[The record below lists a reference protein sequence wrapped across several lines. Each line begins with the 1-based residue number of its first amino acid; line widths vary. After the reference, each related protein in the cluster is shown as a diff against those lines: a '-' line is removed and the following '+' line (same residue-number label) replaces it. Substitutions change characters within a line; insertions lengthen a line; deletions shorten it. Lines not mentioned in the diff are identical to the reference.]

1 MMNRMHASPLLRS
14 LYRVA
19 AAGVA
24 VFAAMSAIPNTLTAQ
39 ALVRG
44 VRVESNTGGTIVAVT
59 LTDSVARS
67 AFTLAGPNRIVLDLP
82 GATLGSLGGRAYDG
96 QARGPVQN
104 IRMAQYRADIV
115 RVVIDVDGPSR
126 YSLSGGNEVRIALAG
141 GADVAAWSTGDEFP
155 VQHVAQERVAQPVAE
170 AAVTA
175 VAVMDSTV
183 SSARAP
189 AGEVMSQVQYQ
200 TPEPALIGTPAT
212 AAGKPPKPRITVS
225 YQEAD
230 IRDVIAAF
238 ASFANRTIIVG
249 KDVAGNITA
258 DVKDKPWD
266 EALAAI
272 LSAQGLAAS
281 EEPNGIIIVDSY
293 KNMLDKQ
300 SLEPLVTQ
308 VVSVNYANATSL
320 ATTVRGLLTRDCV
333 PGAGGPTSGG
343 ASSATTP
350 GAVPAGCV
358 VRGSVQA
365 DSATNSLLIREVS
378 SRMDDVISYVRSI
391 DRRTPQVAIKAKI
404 IFVNRTNLQ
413 EMGIT
418 YDIGTAR
425 QFFNTV
431 IPRQEV
437 VSQIPIDRN
446 GDGVPDAFR
455 QVQQPVIG
463 DRVDIG
469 GNVISAI
476 ANANSSISSPALN
489 LIFSAALGK
498 YSLTPFIQALQE
510 SSLAD
515 VQAEPTVVTLDNR
528 KAEILVG
535 QEIPIRVLDA
545 GAGAAGGSSTGQ
557 INIPR
562 ATVQLK
568 EVGISLSVTP
578 RITNNRQIMMT
589 IHAENSSASL
599 ASSDVGYIFDKQR
612 ADNTLMVP
620 DGETAVIGGLTIT
633 SVSKSRR
640 GVPFLMDL
648 PYLGRLF
655 STTRKSEQKRDLVIL
670 VSPHIL
676 DDGEARTPAPT
687 PPGR

>member
-1 MMNRMHASPLLRS
+1 MMSRMHAIS
-14 LYRVA
+14 LQRGWYRAVA
-19 AAGVA
+19 AGAA
-24 VFAAMSAIPNTLTAQ
+24 VIAASTAATTTACAQTLVQ
-39 ALVRG
+39 G
-44 VRVESNTGGTIVAVT
+44 VRVESSTAGTVVAVT

-82 GATLGSLGGRAYDG
+82 GTTLGALGARAYDG
-96 QARGPVQN
+96 QPRGPVQN
-104 IRMAQYRADIV
+104 VRMAQYRPDIV
-115 RVVIDVDGPSR
+115 RVVIDVDGTAK
-126 YSLSGGNEVRIALAG
+126 YDLSGGNEVRIAMAG
-141 GADVAAWSTGDEFP
+141 GTDVAAWSTGDAMP
-155 VQHVAQERVAQPVAE
+155 SRRAERVATVDNT
-170 AAVTA
+170 AA
-175 VAVMDSTV
+175 AVMDSTV
-183 SSARAP
+183 SSARVS
-189 AGEVMSQVQYQ
+189 AGETESRVTYQ
-200 TPEPALIGTPAT
+200 TPESNVMGGAK
-212 AAGKPPKPRITVS
+212 AAPGKAPKPRITVS
-225 YQEAD
+225 YQDAD

-249 KDVAGNITA
+249 KDVSGSITA

-272 LSAQGLAAS
+272 LTAQGLAAS

-300 SLEPLVTQ
+300 SLEPLMTQ
-308 VVSVNYANATSL
+308 VVSINYANATSVAL
-320 ATTVRGLLTRDCV
+320 TVRGLLTRDCI
-333 PGAGGPTSGG
+333 PGAGSPSAGSTGG
-343 ASSATTP
+343 VTAP
-350 GAVPAGCV
+350 GAVPAGCT

-365 DSATNSLLIREVS
+365 DSATNSLLIREVQ
-378 SRMDDVISYVRSI
+378 SRMEDVISYVRSI

-404 IFVNRTNLQ
+404 IFVNRTSLQ
-413 EMGIT
+413 EMGIL

-425 QFFNTV
+425 QYFNTV

-437 VSQIPIDRN
+437 VQQIPIDRN

-455 QVQQPVIG
+455 EVFQPVIG
-463 DRVDIG
+463 DRVDFG
-469 GNVISAI
+469 GNSLSAL

-489 LIFSAALGK
+489 LIFSAAMGK

-510 SSLAD
+510 ATLAD

-528 KAEILVG
+528 RAEILVG

-545 GAGAAGGSSTGQ
+545 GAGAGAGGAAGQ

-568 EVGISLSVTP
+568 EVGISLQVTP

-589 IHAENSSASL
+589 IAAENSSAQL
-599 ASSDVGYIFDKQR
+599 ASSDVGFIFNKQR
-612 ADNTLMVP
+612 ANNTLMVP

-633 SVSKSRR
+633 QVTKSRR
-640 GVPFLMDL
+640 GVPYLMNL

-655 STTRKSEQKRDLVIL
+655 STTRKDEQKRDLVIL

-676 DDGEARTPAPT
+676 DDGDARTSPPN
-687 PPGR
+687 PGR

>member
-1 MMNRMHASPLLRS
+1 MMNRMQLTSRG
-14 LYRVA
+14 RNVVRTA

-24 VFAAMSAIPNTLTAQ
+24 VFAAMSATTTTVFAQ
-39 ALVRG
+39 ALVQG
-44 VRVESNTGGTIVAVT
+44 VRVESSNTSTTVAVR
-59 LTDSVARS
+59 LTDSVSHS

-82 GATLGSLGGRAYDG
+82 GTTLGALGGRSYDG
-96 QARGPVQN
+96 QPRGRVQN
-104 IRMAQYRADIV
+104 IRMAQYRADVVRIV
-115 RVVIDVDGPSR
+115 VDVDATAK
-126 YSLSGGNEVRIALAG
+126 YAITGGNEVRIEMPG
-141 GADVAAWSTGDEFP
+141 GSETAAWSTGQAMPDT
-155 VQHVAQERVAQPVAE
+155 RVATAREAE
-170 AAVTA
+170 SATAAAT
-175 VAVMDSTV
+175 MDSTV
-183 SSARAP
+183 SSGRA
-189 AGEVMSQVQYQ
+189 AVGETVSQIAYV
-200 TPEPALIGTPAT
+200 TPEAAT
-212 AAGKPPKPRITVS
+212 LGSPTAGRGKPPKPRITVS

-249 KDVAGNITA
+249 KDVTGSITA

-300 SLEPLVTQ
+300 SLEPLITQ
-308 VVSVNYANATSL
+308 VVSINYANATSV
-320 ATTVRGLLTRDCV
+320 AGTVRALLTRDCV
-333 PGAGGPTSGG
+333 PGAGGPGSGA
-343 ASSATTP
+343 ASNTP
-350 GAVPAGCV
+350 GTVPTGCV

-365 DSATNSLLIREVS
+365 DSATNSLLIREVQ
-378 SRMDDVISYVRSI
+378 SRMEDVINYVRSI

-413 EMGIT
+413 EMGIS

-437 VSQIPIDRN
+437 TSQVPIDRN

-455 QVQQPVIG
+455 QVLQPVVG
-463 DRVDIG
+463 DRVDLG
-469 GNVISAI
+469 GNALSAI
-476 ANANSSISSPALN
+476 ANANSNISSPALN
-489 LIFSAALGK
+489 LIFSAAVGK

-510 SSLAD
+510 ATLAD

-545 GAGAAGGSSTGQ
+545 GAGAGAGNTGQ

-589 IHAENSSASL
+589 IHAENSSAQL
-599 ASSDVGYIFDKQR
+599 GSSDVGYIFNKQR

-633 SVSKSRR
+633 SVTKSRR
-640 GVPFLMDL
+640 GVPLLMDI
-648 PYLGRLF
+648 PILGRLF
-655 STTRKSEQKRDLVIL
+655 STNRKDEQKRDLVIL

-676 DDGEARTPAPT
+676 DDGEAARTPVPN
-687 PPGR
+687 PGR

>member
-1 MMNRMHASPLLRS
+1 M
-14 LYRVA
+14 
-19 AAGVA
+19 
-24 VFAAMSAIPNTLTAQ
+24 
-39 ALVRG
+39 
-44 VRVESNTGGTIVAVT
+44 
-59 LTDSVARS
+59 
-67 AFTLAGPNRIVLDLP
+67 
-82 GATLGSLGGRAYDG
+82 
-96 QARGPVQN
+96 
-104 IRMAQYRADIV
+104 
-115 RVVIDVDGPSR
+115 
-126 YSLSGGNEVRIALAG
+126 
-141 GADVAAWSTGDEFP
+141 
-155 VQHVAQERVAQPVAE
+155 
-170 AAVTA
+170 
-175 VAVMDSTV
+175 
-183 SSARAP
+183 
-189 AGEVMSQVQYQ
+189 
-200 TPEPALIGTPAT
+200 
-212 AAGKPPKPRITVS
+212 S

-281 EEPNGIIIVDSY
+281 EEPNGIIIIDSY

-308 VVSVNYANATSL
+308 VVSINYANASSV
-320 ATTVRGLLTRDCV
+320 AGTVRGLLTRDCV
-333 PGAGGPTSGG
+333 PGSNSPSSGAAGGSGG
-343 ASSATTP
+343 AVNT
-350 GAVPAGCV
+350 VPAGCV

-365 DSATNSLLIREVS
+365 DSATNSLLIREVQ
-378 SRMDDVISYVRSI
+378 SRMEDVISYVRSI

-404 IFVNRTNLQ
+404 IFVNRTSLQ
-413 EMGIT
+413 EMGVT

-425 QFFNTV
+425 QFFNSV

-437 VSQIPIDRN
+437 VQQIPIDRN

-455 QVQQPVIG
+455 EVFQPVIG
-463 DRVDIG
+463 DRVDFG
-469 GNVISAI
+469 GRSISAI

-510 SSLAD
+510 ATLAD

-545 GAGAAGGSSTGQ
+545 GAGVGGAAGQ

-589 IHAENSSASL
+589 IHAENSSATL
-599 ASSDVGYIFDKQR
+599 ASSDVGFIFNKQR

-633 SVSKSRR
+633 TITKSRR
-640 GVPFLMDL
+640 GVPFLMNV

-655 STTRKSEQKRDLVIL
+655 STSRKDERKSDLVIL

-676 DDGEARTPAPT
+676 DDGEARTT
-687 PPGR
+687 PPNPGR

>member
-1 MMNRMHASPLLRS
+1 MMNPKHAGS
-14 LYRVA
+14 LQRKWYRAA
-19 AAGVA
+19 AAGAA
-24 VFAAMSAIPNTLTAQ
+24 VIAAATVTASNAAAQ
-39 ALVRG
+39 ALVQG
-44 VRVESNTGGTIVAVT
+44 VRVTSNATGTVVAVM

-82 GATLGSLGGRAYDG
+82 NATLGSLGGRAYDG

-104 IRMAQYRADIV
+104 VRMAQYRPDIV
-115 RVVIDVDGPSR
+115 RVVIDVDR
-126 YSLSGGNEVRIALAG
+126 AATYDVTGGNEVRIAMAG
-141 GADVAAWSTGDEFP
+141 GTDVATWSTGDAMP
-155 VQHVAQERVAQPVAE
+155 SRRSERVASVE
-170 AAVTA
+170 NTA
-175 VAVMDSTV
+175 VSVMDSTV

-189 AGEVMSQVQYQ
+189 AGESPSRVTYQ
-200 TPEPALIGTPAT
+200 TPDANTLGSVR
-212 AAGKPPKPRITVS
+212 AAPGKPPKPRITVS

-249 KDVAGNITA
+249 KDVSGSITA

-308 VVSVNYANATSL
+308 VVSINYANASSV
-320 ATTVRGLLTRDCV
+320 AGTVRGLLTRDCV
-333 PGAGGPTSGG
+333 PGASSPSSGAAGGSG
-343 ASSATTP
+343 AP
-350 GAVPAGCV
+350 GSVPAGCI

-365 DSATNSLLIREVS
+365 DSSTNSLLIREVQ
-378 SRMDDVISYVRSI
+378 SRMEDVISYVRSI

-413 EMGIT
+413 EMGVT

-425 QFFNTV
+425 QFFNSV

-437 VSQIPIDRN
+437 VQQIPIDRN

-455 QVQQPVIG
+455 EVFQPVIG
-463 DRVDIG
+463 DRVDLG
-469 GNVISAI
+469 GNTLSAI

-498 YSLTPFIQALQE
+498 YALTPFIQALQE
-510 SSLAD
+510 ATLAD

-535 QEIPIRVLDA
+535 QEIPIRVLDVGA
-545 GAGAAGGSSTGQ
+545 GAGGGAAGQ

-578 RITNNRQIMMT
+578 RITNNRQIIMT
-589 IHAENSSASL
+589 IHAENSSAQL
-599 ASSDVGYIFDKQR
+599 ASSDVGYIFNKQR

-633 SVSKSRR
+633 QVTKSRR
-640 GVPFLMDL
+640 GVPYLMNI

-655 STTRKSEQKRDLVIL
+655 STSRKDEQKRDLVIL

-676 DDGEARTPAPT
+676 DDGEARTPAPN
-687 PPGR
+687 PGR

>member
-1 MMNRMHASPLLRS
+1 MMNPKHAGS
-14 LYRVA
+14 LQRTWYRAVA
-19 AAGVA
+19 AGAA
-24 VFAAMSAIPNTLTAQ
+24 VIAAATVTASTADAQ

-44 VRVESNTGGTIVAVT
+44 VRVTSGATGTVVAVL

-82 GATLGSLGGRAYDG
+82 NATLGSLGGRAYDG

-104 IRMAQYRADIV
+104 VRMAQYRPDIV
-115 RVVIDVDGPSR
+115 RVVIDVDR
-126 YSLSGGNEVRIALAG
+126 VATYDVSGGTEVRIAMAG
-141 GADVAAWSTGDEFP
+141 GADVVTWSTGDAMPSRRTE
-155 VQHVAQERVAQPVAE
+155 HVASAE
-170 AAVTA
+170 NTA
-175 VAVMDSTV
+175 VSVMDSTV
-183 SSARAP
+183 SSARAS
-189 AGEVMSQVQYQ
+189 AGESPSRVTYQ
-200 TPEPALIGTPAT
+200 TPDANTLGSVR
-212 AAGKPPKPRITVS
+212 AAPGKPPKPRITVS

-249 KDVAGNITA
+249 KDVSGSITA

-308 VVSVNYANATSL
+308 VVSINYANASSV
-320 ATTVRGLLTRDCV
+320 AGTVRGLLTRDCV
-333 PGAGGPTSGG
+333 PGASSPSSGATGGSG
-343 ASSATTP
+343 AP
-350 GAVPAGCV
+350 GSVPAGCI

-365 DSATNSLLIREVS
+365 DSSTNSLLIREVQ
-378 SRMDDVISYVRSI
+378 SRMEDVISYVRSI

-413 EMGIT
+413 EMGVT

-425 QFFNTV
+425 QFFNSV

-437 VSQIPIDRN
+437 VQQIPIDRN

-455 QVQQPVIG
+455 EVFQPVIG
-463 DRVDIG
+463 DRVDLG
-469 GNVISAI
+469 GNTLSAI

-489 LIFSAALGK
+489 LIFSAAMGK
-498 YSLTPFIQALQE
+498 YALTPFIQALQE
-510 SSLAD
+510 ATLAD

-535 QEIPIRVLDA
+535 QEIPIRVLDVGA
-545 GAGAAGGSSTGQ
+545 GAGGGAAGQ

-578 RITNNRQIMMT
+578 RITNNRQIIMT
-589 IHAENSSASL
+589 IHAENSSAQL
-599 ASSDVGYIFDKQR
+599 ASSDVGYIFNKQR

-633 SVSKSRR
+633 QVTKSRR
-640 GVPFLMDL
+640 GVPYLMNI

-655 STTRKSEQKRDLVIL
+655 STSRKDEQKRDLVIL

-676 DDGEARTPAPT
+676 DDGEARTPAPN
-687 PPGR
+687 PGR

>member
-1 MMNRMHASPLLRS
+1 MMNRMHVSSLQRS
-14 LYRVA
+14 WYRA
-19 AAGVA
+19 AATGAA
-24 VFAAMSAIPNTLTAQ
+24 VFAATTVVPQSLHAQ
-39 ALVRG
+39 ALVQG
-44 VRVESNTGGTIVAVT
+44 VRVESNNAGTVVAIT

-82 GATLGSLGGRAYDG
+82 GASLGALGGRAYDG

-104 IRMAQYRADIV
+104 IRMAQYRSDVV
-115 RVVIDVDGPSR
+115 RVVIDVAGTAR
-126 YSLSGGNEVRIALAG
+126 YSMSGGNEVRIAMAG
-141 GADVAAWSTGDEFP
+141 GSETASWSTGESMP
-155 VQHVAQERVAQPVAE
+155 NSRVATRE
-170 AAVTA
+170 AAT
-175 VAVMDSTV
+175 VATMDSTV
-183 SSARAP
+183 SAAQVST
-189 AGEVMSQVQYQ
+189 GEVYSQIAYQ
-200 TPEPALIGTPAT
+200 TPVSTVMGQAT
-212 AAGKPPKPRITVS
+212 TARGKPPKPRITVS
-225 YQEAD
+225 YQDAD

-249 KDVAGNITA
+249 RDVTGSITA

-308 VVSVNYANATSL
+308 VVSINYANASSV
-320 ATTVRGLLTRDCV
+320 ASTVRGLLTRDCV
-333 PGAGGPTSGG
+333 PGANGPSSGAGG
-343 ASSATTP
+343 AGGAP
-350 GAVPAGCV
+350 GSVPNGCV

-365 DSATNSLLIREVS
+365 DSATNSLLIREVQ
-378 SRMDDVISYVRSI
+378 SRMEDVISYVRSI

-404 IFVNRTNLQ
+404 IFVNRSSLQ
-413 EMGIT
+413 EIGIT

-431 IPRQEV
+431 IPRSEV
-437 VSQIPIDRN
+437 VQQIPIDRN

-455 QVQQPVIG
+455 SVSQPVIG
-463 DRVDIG
+463 DRVDLG
-469 GNVISAI
+469 GSTLSAI
-476 ANANSSISSPALN
+476 ANANSSIGSPALN
-489 LIFSAALGK
+489 LIFSAAMGK

-545 GAGAAGGSSTGQ
+545 GAGAGGGGQGQ

-599 ASSDVGYIFDKQR
+599 ASSDVGFIFDKQR

-633 SVSKSRR
+633 QVTKSRR

-648 PYLGRLF
+648 PVLGRLF
-655 STTRKSEQKRDLVIL
+655 STTRKNEQKRDLVIL

-676 DDGEARTPAPT
+676 DDGEAARTPVPN
-687 PPGR
+687 PGR

>member
-1 MMNRMHASPLLRS
+1 MMSRMHVSPLLRS
-14 LYRVA
+14 SLCVA

-24 VFAAMSAIPNTLTAQ
+24 VFAATSVFSTTLTAQ

-104 IRMAQYRADIV
+104 IRMAQYRPDIV

-126 YSLSGGNEVRIALAG
+126 YTLSGGNEVRIALAG
-141 GADVAAWSTGDEFP
+141 GSEAVAWSTGDAMP
-155 VQHVAQERVAQPVAE
+155 SQRVAQAPARE
-170 AAVTA
+170 TAAA
-175 VAVMDSTV
+175 AVMDSTV
-183 SSARAP
+183 SSAHAP
-189 AGEVMSQVQYQ
+189 AGETQSRIQYQ
-200 TPEPALIGTPAT
+200 TPEPAVLGTPAT
-212 AAGKPPKPRITVS
+212 SAGKPPKPRITVS

-249 KDVAGNITA
+249 KDVAGSITA

-266 EALAAI
+266 EALSAI

-333 PGAGGPTSGG
+333 PGAGGPASGG
-343 ASSATTP
+343 GAASTP
-350 GAVPAGCV
+350 GAVPTGCV

-489 LIFSAALGK
+489 LIFSAAIGK

-545 GAGAAGGSSTGQ
+545 GAGAGGGSSTGQ

-676 DDGEARTPAPT
+676 DDGEARTPP
-687 PPGR
+687 PNPGR

>member
-1 MMNRMHASPLLRS
+1 MMNRMHVLTPLRGW
-14 LYRVA
+14 YRVA

-24 VFAAMSAIPNTLTAQ
+24 VLAAMSVAPATMTAQ
-39 ALVRG
+39 ALVQG
-44 VRVESNTGGTIVAVT
+44 VRVESSAAGTVVAVS
-59 LTDSVARS
+59 LTDSVART

-82 GATLGSLGGRAYDG
+82 GATLGALGGRAYDG
-96 QARGPVQN
+96 QPRGPVQN
-104 IRMAQYRADIV
+104 IRMAQYRADVV
-115 RVVIDVDGPSR
+115 RVVIDVAGTTR
-126 YSLSGGNEVRIALAG
+126 YTLTGGNEVRIALAG
-141 GADVAAWSTGDEFP
+141 GAETAAWSTGEAMP
-155 VQHVAQERVAQPVAE
+155 AQRVEHVATTRDAD
-170 AAVTA
+170 A

-183 SSARAP
+183 SSGRAP
-189 AGEVMSQVQYQ
+189 AGDAPSQVAYQ
-200 TPEPALIGTPAT
+200 TPEPALVGTPA
-212 AAGKPPKPRITVS
+212 ANRSKPPKPRITVS

-249 KDVAGNITA
+249 RDVTGSITA

-333 PGAGGPTSGG
+333 PGAGSPSAGASGG
-343 ASSATTP
+343 ATQP
-350 GAVPAGCV
+350 GTVPAGCV

-365 DSATNSLLIREVS
+365 DSATNSLLIREVQ
-378 SRMDDVISYVRSI
+378 SRMEDVISYVRSI

-437 VSQIPIDRN
+437 VQQIPIDRN

-455 QVQQPVIG
+455 QVLQPVIG
-463 DRVDIG
+463 DRVDLG

-489 LIFSAALGK
+489 LIFSAAVGK

-545 GAGAAGGSSTGQ
+545 GAGAGAGGAQGQ

-655 STTRKSEQKRDLVIL
+655 STTRKNEQKRDLVIL

-676 DDGEARTPAPT
+676 DDGEARTPAPN
-687 PPGR
+687 PGR

>member
-1 MMNRMHASPLLRS
+1 MMNRTNVSSLQRS
-14 LYRVA
+14 WYRVA
-19 AAGVA
+19 AAGAA
-24 VFAAMSAIPNTLTAQ
+24 VFAASTAATSAAAAQ
-39 ALVRG
+39 AVVQG
-44 VRVESNTGGTIVAVT
+44 VRVESNTAGTVVAVM
-59 LTDSVARS
+59 LTDSVART

-82 GATLGSLGGRAYDG
+82 GTTLGSLGGRAYDG
-96 QARGPVQN
+96 QPRGPVQN
-104 IRMAQYRADIV
+104 IRMAQYRSDIV
-115 RVVIDVDGPSR
+115 RVVIDVDGSAK
-126 YSLSGGNEVRIALAG
+126 YKLSGGNEVRIAMVG
-141 GADVAAWSTGDEFP
+141 GTDVASWSTGDAMP
-155 VQHVAQERVAQPVAE
+155 SQRAERVASSE
-170 AAVTA
+170 VTA
-175 VAVMDSTV
+175 AAVMDSSV
-183 SSARAP
+183 SSGRASG
-189 AGEVMSQVQYQ
+189 GEQHSRVAYQ
-200 TPEPALIGTPAT
+200 TPDAGLLGTPA
-212 AAGKPPKPRITVS
+212 ASRGKAPKPRITVS

-249 KDVAGNITA
+249 KDVSGSITA

-300 SLEPLVTQ
+300 SLEPLSTQ

-333 PGAGGPTSGG
+333 PGAGSPASGAAG
-343 ASSATTP
+343 VTAP
-350 GAVPAGCV
+350 GAVPAGCI

-365 DSATNSLLIREVS
+365 DSATNSLLVREVQ
-378 SRMDDVISYVRSI
+378 SRMEDVISYVRSI

-413 EMGIT
+413 EMGVT

-437 VSQIPIDRN
+437 VQQIPIDRN

-455 QVQQPVIG
+455 EVLQPVIG
-463 DRVDIG
+463 DRVDLG
-469 GNVISAI
+469 GSTLSAI

-489 LIFSAALGK
+489 LIFSAAMGK

-510 SSLAD
+510 ATLAD

-545 GAGAAGGSSTGQ
+545 GAGAGGGGAAGQ

-589 IHAENSSASL
+589 IHAENSSAQL
-599 ASSDVGYIFDKQR
+599 ASSDVGYIFNKQR

-633 SVSKSRR
+633 QVTKSRR
-640 GVPFLMDL
+640 GVPFLMDI

-655 STTRKSEQKRDLVIL
+655 STNRKDEQKRDLVIL

-676 DDGEARTPAPT
+676 DDGEARTPAPN
-687 PPGR
+687 PGR

>member
-1 MMNRMHASPLLRS
+1 MMSRMHANVLQRAW
-14 LYRVA
+14 YRAA
-19 AAGVA
+19 AAGAA
-24 VFAAMSAIPNTLTAQ
+24 VIAASTAAISTASAQTLVQ
-39 ALVRG
+39 G
-44 VRVESNTGGTIVAVT
+44 VRVESSTAGTVVAVT

-82 GATLGSLGGRAYDG
+82 GTTLGALGARAYDG

-104 IRMAQYRADIV
+104 VRMAQYRPDIV
-115 RVVIDVDGPSR
+115 RVVIDVDGTAK
-126 YSLSGGNEVRIALAG
+126 YALSGGNEVRIAMAG
-141 GADVAAWSTGDEFP
+141 GTDVAAWSTGDALPSRRAE
-155 VQHVAQERVAQPVAE
+155 QVATAE
-170 AAVTA
+170 NTA

-183 SSARAP
+183 SSARVA
-189 AGEVMSQVQYQ
+189 AGESESRVAYQ
-200 TPEPALIGTPAT
+200 TPESNVIGGAK
-212 AAGKPPKPRITVS
+212 AAPGKAPKPRITVS
-225 YQEAD
+225 YQDAD

-249 KDVAGNITA
+249 KDVTGSITA

-272 LSAQGLAAS
+272 LTAQGLAAS

-300 SLEPLVTQ
+300 SLEPLITQ
-308 VVSVNYANATSL
+308 VVSINYANASSV
-320 ATTVRGLLTRDCV
+320 AGTVRGLLTRDCV
-333 PGAGGPTSGG
+333 PGAGSPSSGSTG
-343 ASSATTP
+343 GVTAP
-350 GAVPAGCV
+350 GAVPAGCT

-365 DSATNSLLIREVS
+365 DSATNSLLIREVQ
-378 SRMDDVISYVRSI
+378 SRMEDVISYVRSI

-404 IFVNRTNLQ
+404 IFVNRTSLQ
-413 EMGIT
+413 EMGIL

-437 VSQIPIDRN
+437 VQQIPIDRN

-455 QVQQPVIG
+455 EVLQPVIG
-463 DRVDIG
+463 DRVDFG
-469 GNVISAI
+469 GNSLSAL
-476 ANANSSISSPALN
+476 ANANASISNPALN
-489 LIFSAALGK
+489 LIFSAAMGK

-510 SSLAD
+510 ATLAD

-528 KAEILVG
+528 RAEILVG

-545 GAGAAGGSSTGQ
+545 GAGAAGAAGQ

-568 EVGISLSVTP
+568 EVGISLQVTP

-589 IHAENSSASL
+589 IAAENSSAQL
-599 ASSDVGYIFDKQR
+599 ASSDVGFIFNKQR
-612 ADNTLMVP
+612 ANNTLMVP

-633 SVSKSRR
+633 QVTRSRR
-640 GVPFLMDL
+640 GVPYLMNI

-655 STTRKSEQKRDLVIL
+655 STTRKDEQKRDLVIL

-676 DDGEARTPAPT
+676 DDGDTRTSPPN
-687 PPGR
+687 PGR

>member
-1 MMNRMHASPLLRS
+1 MMSRMHVSPLLRS
-14 LYRVA
+14 WYRVA

-24 VFAAMSAIPNTLTAQ
+24 VFAATSAFPIALTAQ
-39 ALVRG
+39 ALVRA

-67 AFTLAGPNRIVLDLP
+67 AFTLAGPNRIVIDLP
-82 GATLGSLGGRAYDG
+82 GTTLGAIGGRAYDG

-104 IRMAQYRADIV
+104 LRMAQYRADIV
-115 RVVIDVDGPSR
+115 RVVLVVDGAAH
-126 YSLSGGNEVRIALAG
+126 YSISGGNEVRIAFDAG
-141 GADVAAWSTGDEFP
+141 SESDPWSTGDALPAQSAVRAAPRE
-155 VQHVAQERVAQPVAE
+155 VA
-170 AAVTA
+170 AA
-175 VAVMDSTV
+175 AVMDSTV
-183 SSARAP
+183 SSARVA
-189 AGEVMSQVQYQ
+189 AGETRSQVQYQ
-200 TPEPALIGTPAT
+200 TPEPALVGSPA
-212 AAGKPPKPRITVS
+212 AARGKPPKPRITVGF
-225 YQEAD
+225 QESD
-230 IRDVIAAF
+230 IRDVVAAF

-249 KDVAGNITA
+249 KDVVGSVTA

-266 EALAAI
+266 EALSAI

-300 SLEPLVTQ
+300 SLEPLTTQ

-333 PGAGGPTSGG
+333 PGAGGPASG
-343 ASSATTP
+343 SAGVTAP
-350 GAVPAGCV
+350 GAVPTGCV

-463 DRVDIG
+463 DRVDLG

-489 LIFSAALGK
+489 LIFSAAIGK

-655 STTRKSEQKRDLVIL
+655 STTRKNEQKRDLVIL

-676 DDGEARTPAPT
+676 DDGEARTPP
-687 PPGR
+687 PNPGR

>member
-1 MMNRMHASPLLRS
+1 MMSRMHVSPLLRS
-14 LYRVA
+14 WYRVA

-24 VFAAMSAIPNTLTAQ
+24 VFAATSAFPIALTAQ

-44 VRVESNTGGTIVAVT
+44 VRVESNTDGTIVAVT

-82 GATLGSLGGRAYDG
+82 GATLGALGGRAYDG

-104 IRMAQYRADIV
+104 IRMAQYRPDIV

-141 GADVAAWSTGDEFP
+141 GTEAAAWSTGDALP
-155 VQHVAQERVAQPVAE
+155 TQRVAQAAPRE
-170 AAVTA
+170 AAA

-183 SSARAP
+183 SSARAA
-189 AGEVMSQVQYQ
+189 AGESQSRVQYQ
-200 TPEPALIGTPAT
+200 TPEPALIGTPA
-212 AAGKPPKPRITVS
+212 ASAGKPPKPRITVS

-249 KDVAGNITA
+249 KDVAGSITA

-266 EALAAI
+266 EALSAI

-300 SLEPLVTQ
+300 SLEPLTTQ

-333 PGAGGPTSGG
+333 PGAGGPSSGG
-343 ASSATTP
+343 GAASTP
-350 GAVPAGCV
+350 GAVPTGCV

-463 DRVDIG
+463 DRVDLG

-489 LIFSAALGK
+489 LIFSAAIGK

-655 STTRKSEQKRDLVIL
+655 STTRKNEQKRDLVIL

-676 DDGEARTPAPT
+676 DDGEARTPP
-687 PPGR
+687 PNPGR

>member
-1 MMNRMHASPLLRS
+1 MMNRTDIFSRQRS
-14 LYRVA
+14 WHRAA
-19 AAGVA
+19 AAGAA
-24 VFAAMSAIPNTLTAQ
+24 VIAASMATATSAAAQ
-39 ALVRG
+39 ALVQG
-44 VRVESNTGGTIVAVT
+44 VRVESSTSGTVVAVT

-82 GATLGSLGGRAYDG
+82 GSTLGALGGRAYDG
-96 QARGPVQN
+96 QPRGPVQN

-115 RVVIDVDGPSR
+115 RVVIDVENGAT
-126 YSLSGGNEVRIALAG
+126 YKLSGGNEVRIAMAG
-141 GADVAAWSTGDEFP
+141 GPEVASWSTGDAMPSQRASRE
-155 VQHVAQERVAQPVAE
+155 ASAE
-170 AAVTA
+170 ITAA
-175 VAVMDSTV
+175 AVMDSSVSSGRASAGDQRSRVAYQTPNTNV
-183 SSARAP
+183 LSSARA
-189 AGEVMSQVQYQ
+189 AS
-200 TPEPALIGTPAT
+200 TRA
-212 AAGKPPKPRITVS
+212 PKPRITVS
-225 YQEAD
+225 YQDAD

-249 KDVAGNITA
+249 KDVSGSITA

-308 VVSVNYANATSL
+308 VVSINYANASSVAL
-320 ATTVRGLLTRDCV
+320 TVRGLLTRDCV
-333 PGAGGPTSGG
+333 PGSGSPGSG
-343 ASSATTP
+343 ATATAP

-365 DSATNSLLIREVS
+365 DSATNSLLIREVQ
-378 SRMDDVISYVRSI
+378 SRMEDVISYVRTI

-404 IFVNRTNLQ
+404 IFVNRSNLQ
-413 EMGIT
+413 EMGVT

-425 QFFNTV
+425 QFFGTV

-437 VSQIPIDRN
+437 VDQIPIDRN

-455 QVQQPVIG
+455 EVLQPIIG
-463 DRVDIG
+463 DRVDFG
-469 GNVISAI
+469 GKTVSAI
-476 ANANSSISSPALN
+476 ANANAGISGSALN
-489 LIFSAALGK
+489 LIYTAAIGR
-498 YSLTPFIQALQE
+498 YALTPFIQALQE
-510 SSLAD
+510 ATLAD

-545 GAGAAGGSSTGQ
+545 GAAAGQPGQ

-589 IHAENSSASL
+589 IHAENSSAQL
-599 ASSDVGYIFDKQR
+599 ASSDVGFIFNKQR

-633 SVSKSRR
+633 EITKSRR
-640 GVPFLMDL
+640 GVPYLMDL
-648 PYLGRLF
+648 PYIGRLF
-655 STTRKSEQKRDLVIL
+655 STNRRNEQKRDLVIL
-670 VSPHIL
+670 ISPHIL
-676 DDGEARTPAPT
+676 DDGEARTPAPN
-687 PPGR
+687 PGR

>member
-1 MMNRMHASPLLRS
+1 MMNRMHVLTPLRGW
-14 LYRVA
+14 YRVA

-24 VFAAMSAIPNTLTAQ
+24 VLAAMSVAPATMTAQ
-39 ALVRG
+39 ALVQG
-44 VRVESNTGGTIVAVT
+44 VRVESSAAGTVVAVS
-59 LTDSVARS
+59 LTDSVART

-82 GATLGSLGGRAYDG
+82 GATLGALGGRAYDG
-96 QARGPVQN
+96 QPRGPVQN
-104 IRMAQYRADIV
+104 IRMAQYRTDVV
-115 RVVIDVDGPSR
+115 RVVIDVAGTTR
-126 YSLSGGNEVRIALAG
+126 YTLTGGNEVRIALAG
-141 GADVAAWSTGDEFP
+141 GAETAAWSTGEAMP
-155 VQHVAQERVAQPVAE
+155 AQRVEHVATTRDAD
-170 AAVTA
+170 A

-183 SSARAP
+183 SSGRAP
-189 AGEVMSQVQYQ
+189 AGDAPSQVAYQ
-200 TPEPALIGTPAT
+200 TPEPALVGTPA
-212 AAGKPPKPRITVS
+212 ANRSKPPKPRITVS

-249 KDVAGNITA
+249 RDVTGSITA

-320 ATTVRGLLTRDCV
+320 ANTVRGLLTRDCV
-333 PGAGGPTSGG
+333 PGAGSPSAGGGGG
-343 ASSATTP
+343 AGQP
-350 GAVPAGCV
+350 GSVPNGCV

-365 DSATNSLLIREVS
+365 DSATNSLLIREVQ
-378 SRMDDVISYVRSI
+378 SRMEDVISYVRSI

-437 VSQIPIDRN
+437 VQQIPIDRN

-455 QVQQPVIG
+455 QVLQPVIG
-463 DRVDIG
+463 DRVDLG

-489 LIFSAALGK
+489 LIFSAAVGK

-545 GAGAAGGSSTGQ
+545 GAGAAGGGAQGQ

-655 STTRKSEQKRDLVIL
+655 STTRKNEQKRDLVIL

-676 DDGEARTPAPT
+676 DDGEARTPAPN
-687 PPGR
+687 PGR

>member
-1 MMNRMHASPLLRS
+1 MMSRMHVSPLLRS
-14 LYRVA
+14 WYRVA

-24 VFAAMSAIPNTLTAQ
+24 VFAATSAFSTTLTAQ

-82 GATLGSLGGRAYDG
+82 GATLGALGGRAYDG

-104 IRMAQYRADIV
+104 IRMAQYRPDIV

-126 YSLSGGNEVRIALAG
+126 YTLSGGNEVRIALAG
-141 GADVAAWSTGDEFP
+141 GSEAAAWSTGDAMP
-155 VQHVAQERVAQPVAE
+155 MQRVAQ
-170 AAVTA
+170 AAPRETA
-175 VAVMDSTV
+175 AAAVMDSTV
-183 SSARAP
+183 SSARAA
-189 AGEVMSQVQYQ
+189 AGESQSRVQYQ
-200 TPEPALIGTPAT
+200 TPEPALLGTPAT
-212 AAGKPPKPRITVS
+212 SAGKPPKPRITVS

-249 KDVAGNITA
+249 KDVAGSITA

-266 EALAAI
+266 EALSAI

-300 SLEPLVTQ
+300 SLEPLTTQ

-343 ASSATTP
+343 GGGAALP
-350 GAVPAGCV
+350 GAVPSGCV

-425 QFFNTV
+425 QFFNSV

-463 DRVDIG
+463 DRVDLG

-545 GAGAAGGSSTGQ
+545 GAGAGGSSTGQ

-655 STTRKSEQKRDLVIL
+655 STTRKNEQKRDLVIL

-676 DDGEARTPAPT
+676 DDGETRTPP
-687 PPGR
+687 PNPGR

>member
-1 MMNRMHASPLLRS
+1 MMSRMHVSPLLRS
-14 LYRVA
+14 CHCVA

-24 VFAAMSAIPNTLTAQ
+24 LFAATSVFPTTLTAQ

-104 IRMAQYRADIV
+104 IRMAQYRPDIV

-126 YSLSGGNEVRIALAG
+126 YTLSGGNEVRIALAG
-141 GADVAAWSTGDEFP
+141 GTEAAAWSTGDAMP
-155 VQHVAQERVAQPVAE
+155 AQRVAQAPARE
-170 AAVTA
+170 TAAA
-175 VAVMDSTV
+175 AVMDSTV

-189 AGEVMSQVQYQ
+189 AGEQQSRVQYQ
-200 TPEPALIGTPAT
+200 TPEPAVLGKPAMS
-212 AAGKPPKPRITVS
+212 AGKPPKPRITVS

-249 KDVAGNITA
+249 KDVAGSITA

-266 EALAAI
+266 EALSAI

-343 ASSATTP
+343 AAASTP
-350 GAVPAGCV
+350 GAVPTGCV

-446 GDGVPDAFR
+446 GDGVPDGFR

-463 DRVDIG
+463 DRVDLG

-545 GAGAAGGSSTGQ
+545 GAGAGGGGSTGQ

-655 STTRKSEQKRDLVIL
+655 STTRKNEQKRDLVIL

-676 DDGEARTPAPT
+676 DDGEARTPP
-687 PPGR
+687 PNPGR

>member
-1 MMNRMHASPLLRS
+1 MMNRTHKYMRRGSCRA
-14 LYRVA
+14 A

-24 VFAAMSAIPNTLTAQ
+24 IVAASVMPTFLSAQ
-39 ALVRG
+39 VLVQG
-44 VRVESNTGGTIVAVT
+44 VRVESGSAGTVVAVT

-67 AFTLAGPNRIVLDLP
+67 SFTLAGPNRIVLDLP
-82 GATLGSLGGRAYDG
+82 GTTLGALGGHAYDG

-104 IRMAQYRADIV
+104 VRMAQYRPGIV
-115 RVVIDVDGPSR
+115 RVVIDVDGAAR
-126 YSLSGGNEVRIALAG
+126 YTVTGGNEVRVAMAAG
-141 GADVAAWSTGDEFP
+141 SEIDPWSTGAALP
-155 VQHVAQERVAQPVAE
+155 SQRTERATTRE
-170 AAVTA
+170 ATA
-175 VAVMDSTV
+175 AAVMDSTV
-183 SSARAP
+183 SSAHADVGTTI
-189 AGEVMSQVQYQ
+189 AQDAYH
-200 TPEPALIGTPAT
+200 TPEPNRLGKPAAT
-212 AAGKPPKPRITVS
+212 RGKPPKPRISVS

-238 ASFANRTIIVG
+238 ASFANRTIIIG
-249 KDVAGNITA
+249 KDVAGSITA

-308 VVSVNYANATSL
+308 VVSINYANASSV
-320 ATTVRGLLTRDCV
+320 AGTVRGLLTRDCV
-333 PGAGGPTSGG
+333 PGSNSPAAGGGG
-343 ASSATTP
+343 
-350 GAVPAGCV
+350 GGGGGVNVVPVGCV

-365 DSATNSLLIREVS
+365 DSATNSLLIREVQ
-378 SRMDDVISYVRSI
+378 SRMEDVIGYVRSI

-404 IFVNRTNLQ
+404 IFVNRTSLQ
-413 EMGIT
+413 EMGVT

-437 VSQIPIDRN
+437 VDQIPIDRN

-455 QVQQPVIG
+455 EVVQPVIG
-463 DRVDIG
+463 DRVDFG
-469 GNVISAI
+469 GKTISAI

-510 SSLAD
+510 ATLAD

-545 GAGAAGGSSTGQ
+545 GAGAAGAAGQ

-589 IHAENSSASL
+589 IHAENSSATL
-599 ASSDVGYIFDKQR
+599 ASSDVGFIFNKQR

-633 SVSKSRR
+633 TITKSRR
-640 GVPFLMDL
+640 GVPFLMNV

-655 STTRKSEQKRDLVIL
+655 STSRKDERKSDLVIL

-676 DDGEARTPAPT
+676 DDGEARTSPPN
-687 PPGR
+687 PGR

>member
-1 MMNRMHASPLLRS
+1 MMHRTHVSSLQRS
-14 LYRVA
+14 CYRVA

-24 VFAAMSAIPNTLTAQ
+24 VFAATSVTPATIHAQ

-44 VRVESNTGGTIVAVT
+44 VRVESNTSGTVVAVS

-82 GATLGSLGGRAYDG
+82 GTTLGALGGRAYDG

-104 IRMAQYRADIV
+104 IRMAQYRPDIV
-115 RVVIDVDGPSR
+115 RVVIDVDGAAR
-126 YSLSGGNEVRIALAG
+126 YTVSGGNEVRVALAG
-141 GADVAAWSTGDEFP
+141 GTESASWSTGNAMP
-155 VQHVAQERVAQPVAE
+155 SQRAERVATREVA
-170 AAVTA
+170 AA
-175 VAVMDSTV
+175 AVMDSTV
-183 SSARAP
+183 SSARAS
-189 AGEVMSQVQYQ
+189 AGEQQSHVAYAS
-200 TPEPALIGTPAT
+200 PKEPILGTPT
-212 AAGKPPKPRITVS
+212 TSVGKPPKPKITVS

-249 KDVAGNITA
+249 KDVAGSITA

-300 SLEPLVTQ
+300 SLEPLTTQ
-308 VVSVNYANATSL
+308 VVSVNYASATSL
-320 ATTVRGLLTRDCV
+320 ATTVRGLLTRDCI
-333 PGAGGPTSGG
+333 PGAGGPSAGGG
-343 ASSATTP
+343 ATATAP

-365 DSATNSLLIREVS
+365 DSATNSLLIREVQ

-455 QVQQPVIG
+455 QVLQPVVG

-469 GNVISAI
+469 GNTLSAI
-476 ANANSSISSPALN
+476 ANANSSIGSSALN
-489 LIFSAALGK
+489 LIFSAAMGK

-545 GAGAAGGSSTGQ
+545 GAGAAGGGATGQ

-655 STTRKSEQKRDLVIL
+655 STNRKSEQKRDLVIL

-676 DDGEARTPAPT
+676 DDGEARSPAPN
-687 PPGR
+687 PGR

>member
-1 MMNRMHASPLLRS
+1 MMNRMHVVTPLRGW
-14 LYRVA
+14 YRVA

-24 VFAAMSAIPNTLTAQ
+24 VFAAMTAASTPSAAQ
-39 ALVRG
+39 ALVQG
-44 VRVESNTGGTIVAVT
+44 VRVESTPSGTVVAVS

-82 GATLGSLGGRAYDG
+82 GTTLGAVGGRAYDG
-96 QARGPVQN
+96 QPRGPVQN
-104 IRMAQYRADIV
+104 IRMAQYRPDIV
-115 RVVIDVDGPSR
+115 RVVIDVDAAAR
-126 YSLSGGNEVRIALAG
+126 YTLTGGNEVRIALAG
-141 GADVAAWSTGDEFP
+141 GSEIAAWSTGQSLP
-155 VQHVAQERVAQPVAE
+155 VGRAE
-170 AAVTA
+170 SVESQDVTA
-175 VAVMDSTV
+175 TAMMDSTV
-183 SSARAP
+183 SSARA
-189 AGEVMSQVQYQ
+189 AVGETRSQVAYQ
-200 TPEPALIGTPAT
+200 TPDAPRVGSQASSR
-212 AAGKPPKPRITVS
+212 GKPPKPRITVS

-249 KDVAGNITA
+249 RDVTGSITA

-300 SLEPLVTQ
+300 SLEPLMTR

-333 PGAGGPTSGG
+333 PGAGGPASGTTG
-343 ASSATTP
+343 ATAP
-350 GAVPAGCV
+350 GAVPSGCV

-365 DSATNSLLIREVS
+365 DSATNSLLIREVQ

-404 IFVNRTNLQ
+404 IFVNRSSLQ
-413 EMGIT
+413 ELGIT

-437 VSQIPIDRN
+437 VQQIPIDRN

-455 QVQQPVIG
+455 EVLQPVIG
-463 DRVDIG
+463 DRVDLG
-469 GNVISAI
+469 GNTISAI

-545 GAGAAGGSSTGQ
+545 GAGAAGGAQGQ

-599 ASSDVGYIFDKQR
+599 ASSDVGFIFDKQR

-633 SVSKSRR
+633 QVTKSRR

-655 STTRKSEQKRDLVIL
+655 STTRKNEQKRDLVIL

-676 DDGEARTPAPT
+676 DDGEARTPAPN
-687 PPGR
+687 PGR

>member
-1 MMNRMHASPLLRS
+1 MMNRMHVSPLLRS
-14 LYRVA
+14 WYRAV

-24 VFAAMSAIPNTLTAQ
+24 VFAAMSALPNALSAQ

-67 AFTLAGPNRIVLDLP
+67 AFTLAGPDRIVLDLP
-82 GATLGSLGGRAYDG
+82 GATLGSLGGRSYDG

-104 IRMAQYRADIV
+104 IRMAQYRPDIV

-126 YSLSGGNEVRIALAG
+126 YSLSGGNEVRISLSG
-141 GADVAAWSTGDEFP
+141 GTEAAAWSTGDAMP
-155 VQHVAQERVAQPVAE
+155 VQHVAQVPVSE
-170 AAVTA
+170 TAVTA
-175 VAVMDSTV
+175 TAVMDSTV

-189 AGEVMSQVQYQ
+189 AGDAPSQVQYQ
-200 TPEPALIGTPAT
+200 TPDLALVGTPAT
-212 AAGKPPKPRITVS
+212 SAGKPPKPRISVS

-343 ASSATTP
+343 AAASAP
-350 GAVPAGCV
+350 GAVPSGCV

-463 DRVDIG
+463 DRVDLG

-655 STTRKSEQKRDLVIL
+655 STTRKNEQKRDLVIL

-676 DDGEARTPAPT
+676 DDGEARTPP
-687 PPGR
+687 PNPGR

>member
-1 MMNRMHASPLLRS
+1 MMSRMHVSPLLRS
-14 LYRVA
+14 WYRVA

-24 VFAAMSAIPNTLTAQ
+24 VFAATSAFSTTLTAQ

-82 GATLGSLGGRAYDG
+82 GATLGALGGRAYDG

-104 IRMAQYRADIV
+104 IRMAQYRPDIV

-126 YSLSGGNEVRIALAG
+126 YTLSGGNEVRIALAG
-141 GADVAAWSTGDEFP
+141 GSEAAAWSTGDAMP
-155 VQHVAQERVAQPVAE
+155 TQRVAQAAPRETAA
-170 AAVTA
+170 AAVT
-175 VAVMDSTV
+175 DSTV
-183 SSARAP
+183 SSARAA
-189 AGEVMSQVQYQ
+189 AGESQSRVQYQ
-200 TPEPALIGTPAT
+200 TPEPALLGTPAT
-212 AAGKPPKPRITVS
+212 SAGKPPKPRITVS

-249 KDVAGNITA
+249 KDVAGSITA

-266 EALAAI
+266 EALSAI

-300 SLEPLVTQ
+300 SLEPLTTQ

-343 ASSATTP
+343 GGGAALP
-350 GAVPAGCV
+350 GAVPTGCV

-425 QFFNTV
+425 QFFNSV

-455 QVQQPVIG
+455 QVTQPVIG
-463 DRVDIG
+463 DRVDLG

-489 LIFSAALGK
+489 LIFSAAVGK

-545 GAGAAGGSSTGQ
+545 GAGAGGSSTGQ

-655 STTRKSEQKRDLVIL
+655 STTRKNEQKRDLVIL

-676 DDGEARTPAPT
+676 DDGETRTPP
-687 PPGR
+687 PNPGR

>member
-1 MMNRMHASPLLRS
+1 MTNRMHVYMRHSS
-14 LYRVA
+14 YRAA

-24 VFAAMSAIPNTLTAQ
+24 IVAASVLPTSLSAQ
-39 ALVRG
+39 VLVHG
-44 VRVESNTGGTIVAVT
+44 VRVESGSAGTVVAVA
-59 LTDSVARS
+59 LSDSVARS
-67 AFTLAGPNRIVLDLP
+67 SFTLDGPNRIVLDLP
-82 GATLGSLGGRAYDG
+82 GTTLGALGGRAYDG

-104 IRMAQYRADIV
+104 VRMAQYRPDIV
-115 RVVIDVDGPSR
+115 RVVIDVNGAAR
-126 YSLSGGNEVRIALAG
+126 YTVTGGNEVRVAMAAG
-141 GADVAAWSTGDEFP
+141 SDVATWSTGAALP
-155 VQHVAQERVAQPVAE
+155 SRRAERVATRE
-170 AAVTA
+170 ATA
-175 VAVMDSTV
+175 AAVMDSTV
-183 SSARAP
+183 SSARADVGTTIP
-189 AGEVMSQVQYQ
+189 QDAYH
-200 TPEPALIGTPAT
+200 TPEPNVLGKPAT
-212 AAGKPPKPRITVS
+212 TRGKPPKPRISVS

-249 KDVAGNITA
+249 RDVSGSITA

-308 VVSVNYANATSL
+308 VVSINYASASSV
-320 ATTVRGLLTRDCV
+320 AGTVRGLLTRDCV
-333 PGAGGPTSGG
+333 PGSNSPS
-343 ASSATTP
+343 P
-350 GAVPAGCV
+350 GAVGGSSGAANTVPAGCV

-365 DSATNSLLIREVS
+365 DSATNSLLIREVQ
-378 SRMDDVISYVRSI
+378 SRMEDVISYVRSI

-404 IFVNRTNLQ
+404 IFVNRTSLQ
-413 EMGIT
+413 EMGVT

-437 VSQIPIDRN
+437 VQQIPIDRN

-455 QVQQPVIG
+455 EVFQPVMG
-463 DRVDIG
+463 DRVDFG
-469 GNVISAI
+469 GKSISAI

-510 SSLAD
+510 ATLAD

-545 GAGAAGGSSTGQ
+545 GAGAGGVAGQ

-589 IHAENSSASL
+589 IHAENSSATL
-599 ASSDVGYIFDKQR
+599 ASSDVGFIFNKQR

-633 SVSKSRR
+633 TITKSRR
-640 GVPFLMDL
+640 GVPFLMNV

-655 STTRKSEQKRDLVIL
+655 STSRKDERKSDLVIL

-676 DDGEARTPAPT
+676 DDGEARTSPPN
-687 PPGR
+687 PGR

>member
-1 MMNRMHASPLLRS
+1 MMNRMHVSSLRS
-14 LYRVA
+14 SYRAA
-19 AAGVA
+19 AAGAA
-24 VFAAMSAIPNTLTAQ
+24 VFAAATALPAILLAQ
-39 ALVRG
+39 ALVQG
-44 VRVESNTGGTIVAVT
+44 VRVESGAAGTIVAVT

-67 AFTLAGPNRIVLDLP
+67 AFTLAGPDRIVLDLP
-82 GATLGSLGGRAYDG
+82 GSTLGALAGRGYDG
-96 QARGPVQN
+96 RARGPVQN
-104 IRMAQYRADIV
+104 IRMSQYRPDVV
-115 RVVIDVDGPSR
+115 RVVIDVDGAAR
-126 YSLSGGNEVRIALAG
+126 YNLSGGNEVRIAFAG
-141 GADVAAWSTGDEFP
+141 GTESATWSTGQAMP
-155 VQHVAQERVAQPVAE
+155 SQRVERVASRE
-170 AAVTA
+170 TAA
-175 VAVMDSTV
+175 AVMDSTM
-183 SSARAP
+183 SSARA
-189 AGEVMSQVQYQ
+189 ES
-200 TPEPALIGTPAT
+200 GTPMMPVVYR
-212 AAGKPPKPRITVS
+212 KPDIGILGAPAPSQARAPKPRITVS
-225 YQEAD
+225 YQDAD

-249 KDVAGNITA
+249 KDVTGSITA

-308 VVSVNYANATSL
+308 VVSINYANASSV
-320 ATTVRGLLTRDCV
+320 AGTVRGLLTRDCV
-333 PGAGGPTSGG
+333 PGASSPSSGG
-343 ASSATTP
+343 ASSNAP
-350 GAVPAGCV
+350 GAVPAGCI

-365 DSATNSLLIREVS
+365 DSATNSLLIREVQ
-378 SRMDDVISYVRSI
+378 SRMEDVISYVRSI

-404 IFVNRTNLQ
+404 IFVNRSSLQ
-413 EMGIT
+413 EIGIT

-431 IPRQEV
+431 IPRQQV
-437 VSQIPIDRN
+437 TSQVPIDRN
-446 GDGVPDAFR
+446 GDGVNDGFR
-455 QVQQPVIG
+455 EVLQPVVG
-463 DRVDIG
+463 DRVDLG
-469 GNVISAI
+469 GSTLSAI

-545 GAGAAGGSSTGQ
+545 GAGAGAGAAGQ

-599 ASSDVGYIFDKQR
+599 ASSDVGFIFDKQR

-633 SVSKSRR
+633 QVTKSRR
-640 GVPFLMDL
+640 GVPFLMDI

-655 STTRKSEQKRDLVIL
+655 ATERKNEQKRDLVIL

-676 DDGEARTPAPT
+676 DDGEPRTPAPN
-687 PPGR
+687 PGR

>member
-1 MMNRMHASPLLRS
+1 MMNRTHTFTRRS
-14 LYRVA
+14 SSRAA

-24 VFAAMSAIPNTLTAQ
+24 IIAASVMPTILSAQ
-39 ALVRG
+39 VLVRG
-44 VRVESNTGGTIVAVT
+44 VRVESGSAGTVVAVM

-67 AFTLAGPNRIVLDLP
+67 SFTLAGPNRIVLDLP
-82 GATLGSLGGRAYDG
+82 GTTLGAIGGRAYDG
-96 QARGPVQN
+96 QVRGPVQN
-104 IRMAQYRADIV
+104 VRMAQYRPGIV
-115 RVVIDVDGPSR
+115 RVVIDVDGAAQ
-126 YSLSGGNEVRIALAG
+126 YSVSGGNEVRVAMVA
-141 GADVAAWSTGDEFP
+141 GADVVGWSTGSALPSERAD
-155 VQHVAQERVAQPVAE
+155 QVAARQ
-170 AAVTA
+170 VTA
-175 VAVMDSTV
+175 AAIMDSTV
-183 SSARAP
+183 SSARADVGSTIPQDVYHTPDANLLGKP
-189 AGEVMSQVQYQ
+189 AS
-200 TPEPALIGTPAT
+200 TR
-212 AAGKPPKPRITVS
+212 GKPPKPRISVS

-281 EEPNGIIIVDSY
+281 EEPNGIIIIDSY

-308 VVSVNYANATSL
+308 VVSINYANASSV
-320 ATTVRGLLTRDCV
+320 AGTVRGLLTRDCV
-333 PGAGGPTSGG
+333 PGSNSPSSGAAGGSGG
-343 ASSATTP
+343 AVNT
-350 GAVPAGCV
+350 VPAGCV

-365 DSATNSLLIREVS
+365 DSATNSLLIREVQ
-378 SRMDDVISYVRSI
+378 SRMEDVISYVRSI

-404 IFVNRTNLQ
+404 IFVNRTSLQ
-413 EMGIT
+413 EMGVT

-425 QFFNTV
+425 QFFNSV

-437 VSQIPIDRN
+437 VQQIPIDRN

-455 QVQQPVIG
+455 EVFQPVIG
-463 DRVDIG
+463 DRVDFG
-469 GNVISAI
+469 GRSISAI

-510 SSLAD
+510 ATLAD

-545 GAGAAGGSSTGQ
+545 GAGVGGAAGQ

-589 IHAENSSASL
+589 IHAENSSATL
-599 ASSDVGYIFDKQR
+599 ASSDVGFIFNKQR

-633 SVSKSRR
+633 TITKSRR
-640 GVPFLMDL
+640 GVPFLMNV

-655 STTRKSEQKRDLVIL
+655 STSRKDERKSDLVIL

-676 DDGEARTPAPT
+676 DDGEARTT
-687 PPGR
+687 PPNPGR

>member
-1 MMNRMHASPLLRS
+1 MMHRMHVSTLQRRS
-14 LYRVA
+14 VRAV

-24 VFAAMSAIPNTLTAQ
+24 VFAAIAAQATTLTAQ
-39 ALVRG
+39 ALVQG
-44 VRVESNTGGTIVAVT
+44 VRVESDTKGTVVAVT

-82 GATLGSLGGRAYDG
+82 GATLGALGGRSYDG
-96 QARGPVQN
+96 QPRGPVQN
-104 IRMAQYRADIV
+104 VRMAQYRSDVV
-115 RVVIDVDGPSR
+115 RVVIDVDGAAR
-126 YSLSGGNEVRIALAG
+126 YSVSGGNEVRIAMAG
-141 GADVAAWSTGDEFP
+141 GREVAGWSTGDAMP
-155 VQHVAQERVAQPVAE
+155 SARVTTTRD
-170 AAVTA
+170 AAVA
-175 VAVMDSTV
+175 ASMDSTIA
-183 SSARAP
+183 SGHASAGDA
-189 AGEVMSQVQYQ
+189 VSQVAYQ
-200 TPEPALIGTPAT
+200 TPEMSLVGTPSMSR
-212 AAGKPPKPRITVS
+212 GKPPKPRITVG
-225 YQEAD
+225 YQDAD

-249 KDVAGNITA
+249 REVTGSVTA

-308 VVSVNYANATSL
+308 VVSINYANASSV
-320 ATTVRGLLTRDCV
+320 AGTVRGLLTRDCL
-333 PGAGGPTSGG
+333 PGAGGPSSGAG
-343 ASSATTP
+343 GSQP
-350 GAVPAGCV
+350 GSVPNGCV

-365 DSATNSLLIREVS
+365 DSATNSLLIREVQ
-378 SRMDDVISYVRSI
+378 SRMDDVINYVRSI

-404 IFVNRTNLQ
+404 IFVNRSSLQ
-413 EMGIT
+413 EIGIT

-431 IPRQEV
+431 IPRQET

-455 QVQQPVIG
+455 QVLQPVVG
-463 DRVDIG
+463 DRVDLG
-469 GNVISAI
+469 GKTLSAI
-476 ANANSSISSPALN
+476 ANANSSIGSPALN

-568 EVGISLSVTP
+568 EVGISLTVTP

-599 ASSDVGYIFDKQR
+599 ASSDVGFIFDKQR

-633 SVSKSRR
+633 QVTKSRR
-640 GVPFLMDL
+640 GVPFLMDI

-655 STTRKSEQKRDLVIL
+655 STSRKNEQKRDLVIL

-676 DDGEARTPAPT
+676 DDGEAARTPVPN
-687 PPGR
+687 PSR

>member
-1 MMNRMHASPLLRS
+1 
-14 LYRVA
+14 V
-19 AAGVA
+19 VA
-24 VFAAMSAIPNTLTAQ
+24 VS
-39 ALVRG
+39 
-44 VRVESNTGGTIVAVT
+44 

-82 GATLGSLGGRAYDG
+82 GTTLGALGGRAYDG
-96 QARGPVQN
+96 QPRGPVQN
-104 IRMAQYRADIV
+104 IRMAQYRPDIV
-115 RVVIDVDGPSR
+115 RVVIDVDGAAR
-126 YSLSGGNEVRIALAG
+126 YTLTGGNEVRIALAG
-141 GADVAAWSTGDEFP
+141 GSDIASWSTGESMP
-155 VQHVAQERVAQPVAE
+155 VRRAE
-170 AAVTA
+170 QVEAREVTA
-175 VAVMDSTV
+175 TAVMDSTV
-183 SSARAP
+183 SSARAS
-189 AGEVMSQVQYQ
+189 AGETRSQVAYQ
-200 TPEPALIGTPAT
+200 TPEARTVGSQAVSR
-212 AAGKPPKPRITVS
+212 GKPPKPRITVS

-249 KDVAGNITA
+249 RDVTGSITA

-300 SLEPLVTQ
+300 SLEPLMTQ

-333 PGAGGPTSGG
+333 PGAGGPASG
-343 ASSATTP
+343 ASGATAP
-350 GAVPAGCV
+350 GAVPNGCV

-365 DSATNSLLIREVS
+365 DSATNSLLIREVQ
-378 SRMDDVISYVRSI
+378 SRMEDVISYVRSI

-404 IFVNRTNLQ
+404 IFVNRSSLQ
-413 EMGIT
+413 ELGIT

-437 VSQIPIDRN
+437 VQQIPIDRN

-455 QVQQPVIG
+455 EVLQPVIG
-463 DRVDIG
+463 DRVDLG

-545 GAGAAGGSSTGQ
+545 GAGAGAGGAQGQ

-599 ASSDVGYIFDKQR
+599 ASSDVGFIFDKQR

-633 SVSKSRR
+633 QVTKSRR

-655 STTRKSEQKRDLVIL
+655 STTRKNEQKRDLVIL

-676 DDGEARTPAPT
+676 DDGEARTPAPN
-687 PPGR
+687 PGR

>member
-1 MMNRMHASPLLRS
+1 MMNRTHVSSLQRS
-14 LYRVA
+14 WYRVA

-24 VFAAMSAIPNTLTAQ
+24 VFAAMSVTPHTIVAQ

-44 VRVESNTGGTIVAVT
+44 VRVESNTSGTVVAVS

-82 GATLGSLGGRAYDG
+82 GASLGALGGRAYDG

-104 IRMAQYRADIV
+104 IRMAQYRPDIV
-115 RVVIDVDGPSR
+115 RVVIDVDGAAR
-126 YSLSGGNEVRIALAG
+126 YTVSGGNEVRVALAG
-141 GADVAAWSTGDEFP
+141 GTETASWSTSSAMP
-155 VQHVAQERVAQPVAE
+155 SQRAERVATREVA
-170 AAVTA
+170 AA
-175 VAVMDSTV
+175 AVMDSTV
-183 SSARAP
+183 SSARAS
-189 AGEVMSQVQYQ
+189 AGDQQSNVAYA
-200 TPEPALIGTPAT
+200 TPKEPILGTPT
-212 AAGKPPKPRITVS
+212 ASRGKPPKPKITVS

-249 KDVAGNITA
+249 KDVSGSITA

-300 SLEPLVTQ
+300 SLEPLITQ
-308 VVSVNYANATSL
+308 VVSVNYASATSL
-320 ATTVRGLLTRDCV
+320 ATTVRGLLTRDCI
-333 PGAGGPTSGG
+333 PGAGGPSAGGG
-343 ASSATTP
+343 AAVTAP

-365 DSATNSLLIREVS
+365 DSATNSLLIREVQ

-455 QVQQPVIG
+455 QVLQPVVG

-469 GNVISAI
+469 GNTVSAI

-489 LIFSAALGK
+489 LIFSAAMGK

-545 GAGAAGGSSTGQ
+545 GAGAGGGGATGQ

-655 STTRKSEQKRDLVIL
+655 STNRKSEQKRDLVIL

-676 DDGEARTPAPT
+676 DDGEARSPAPN
-687 PPGR
+687 PGR

>member
-1 MMNRMHASPLLRS
+1 MMNRMHVLTPLRS
-14 LYRVA
+14 WTRAA

-24 VFAAMSAIPNTLTAQ
+24 VFAAMTAAPATIDAQ
-39 ALVRG
+39 ALVQG
-44 VRVESNTGGTIVAVT
+44 VRVESSTAGTVVAVT

-67 AFTLAGPNRIVLDLP
+67 SFTLAGPNRIVLDLP
-82 GATLGSLGGRAYDG
+82 GATLGALGGRAYDG

-104 IRMAQYRADIV
+104 IRMAQYRSDVV
-115 RVVIDVDGPSR
+115 RVVIDVDGAAR
-126 YSLSGGNEVRIALAG
+126 YSVSGGNEVRIALAG
-141 GADVAAWSTGDEFP
+141 GTETAAWSTGESMP
-155 VQHVAQERVAQPVAE
+155 SRRTEVAE
-170 AAVTA
+170 AREVQAT
-175 VAVMDSTV
+175 AVMDSTV
-183 SSARAP
+183 SSARAS
-189 AGEVMSQVQYQ
+189 AGETRSQVAYQ
-200 TPEPALIGTPAT
+200 TPEAPLVGS
-212 AAGKPPKPRITVS
+212 AASSRGKPPKPRITVS

-249 KDVAGNITA
+249 RDVTGSITA

-308 VVSVNYANATSL
+308 VVSINYANASSV
-320 ATTVRGLLTRDCV
+320 AGTVRGLLTRDCV
-333 PGAGGPTSGG
+333 PGAGSPASGGGG
-343 ASSATTP
+343 ASLAP
-350 GAVPAGCV
+350 GAVPSGCV

-365 DSATNSLLIREVS
+365 DSATNSLLIREVQ
-378 SRMDDVISYVRSI
+378 SRMEDVISYVRSI

-404 IFVNRTNLQ
+404 IFVNRSSLQ
-413 EMGIT
+413 ELGIT

-437 VSQIPIDRN
+437 VQQIPIDRN

-455 QVQQPVIG
+455 EVLQPVIG
-463 DRVDIG
+463 DRVDLG
-469 GNVISAI
+469 GKTLSAI

-545 GAGAAGGSSTGQ
+545 GAGAGGGAQGQ

-599 ASSDVGYIFDKQR
+599 ASSDVGFIFDKQR

-633 SVSKSRR
+633 QVTKSRR

-655 STTRKSEQKRDLVIL
+655 STTRKNEQKRDLVIL

>member
-1 MMNRMHASPLLRS
+1 MMNRTVIFSRQRS
-14 LYRVA
+14 WHRAA
-19 AAGVA
+19 AAGAA
-24 VFAAMSAIPNTLTAQ
+24 VIAASMATATSAAAQ
-39 ALVRG
+39 ALVQG
-44 VRVESNTGGTIVAVT
+44 VRVESSTSGTVVAVT

-82 GATLGSLGGRAYDG
+82 GSTLGALGGRAYDG
-96 QARGPVQN
+96 QPRGPVQN

-115 RVVIDVDGPSR
+115 RVVIDVENGAT
-126 YSLSGGNEVRIALAG
+126 YKLSGGNEVRIAMAG
-141 GADVAAWSTGDEFP
+141 GPEVASWSTGDAMPSQRASRE
-155 VQHVAQERVAQPVAE
+155 ASAE
-170 AAVTA
+170 ITAA
-175 VAVMDSTV
+175 AVMDSSV
-183 SSARAP
+183 SSGRASAGDQRSRVAYQTPDANVLGSARA
-189 AGEVMSQVQYQ
+189 AS
-200 TPEPALIGTPAT
+200 TRA
-212 AAGKPPKPRITVS
+212 PKPRITVS
-225 YQEAD
+225 YQDAD

-249 KDVAGNITA
+249 KDVSGSITA

-308 VVSVNYANATSL
+308 VVSINYANASSVAL
-320 ATTVRGLLTRDCV
+320 TVRGLLTRDCV
-333 PGAGGPTSGG
+333 PGSGSPGSG
-343 ASSATTP
+343 ATATAP

-365 DSATNSLLIREVS
+365 DSATNSLLIREVQ
-378 SRMDDVISYVRSI
+378 SRMEDVISYVRTI

-404 IFVNRTNLQ
+404 IFVNRSNLQ
-413 EMGIT
+413 EMGVT

-425 QFFNTV
+425 QFFGTV

-455 QVQQPVIG
+455 EVLQPIIG
-463 DRVDIG
+463 DRVDFG
-469 GNVISAI
+469 GKTVSAI
-476 ANANSSISSPALN
+476 ANANAGISGSALN
-489 LIFSAALGK
+489 LIFTAAVGK
-498 YSLTPFIQALQE
+498 YALTPFIQALQE
-510 SSLAD
+510 ATLAD

-545 GAGAAGGSSTGQ
+545 GAGAAGGVPGQ

-589 IHAENSSASL
+589 IHAENSSAQL
-599 ASSDVGYIFDKQR
+599 ASSDVGFIFNKQR

-633 SVSKSRR
+633 EITKSRR
-640 GVPFLMDL
+640 GVPYLMDL
-648 PYLGRLF
+648 PYIGRLF
-655 STTRKSEQKRDLVIL
+655 STNRRNEQKRDLVIL
-670 VSPHIL
+670 ISPHIL
-676 DDGEARTPAPT
+676 DDGEARTPAPN
-687 PPGR
+687 PGR

>member
-1 MMNRMHASPLLRS
+1 MMSRMHAFS
-14 LYRVA
+14 LQRVWYRAA
-19 AAGVA
+19 AAGAA
-24 VFAAMSAIPNTLTAQ
+24 VIAASTAPISTATAQ
-39 ALVRG
+39 TLVQG
-44 VRVESNTGGTIVAVT
+44 VRVESSTAGTVVAVT

-67 AFTLAGPNRIVLDLP
+67 AFTLAGPNRIVLDLA
-82 GATLGSLGGRAYDG
+82 GTTLGALGARAYDG
-96 QARGPVQN
+96 QPRGPVQN
-104 IRMAQYRADIV
+104 VRMAQYRADVV
-115 RVVIDVDGPSR
+115 RVVIDVDGTAR
-126 YSLSGGNEVRIALAG
+126 YALSGGNEVRIAMAG
-141 GADVAAWSTGDEFP
+141 GTEVAAWSTGDALP
-155 VQHVAQERVAQPVAE
+155 SRRADQVAT
-170 AAVTA
+170 AANTA
-175 VAVMDSTV
+175 AAVMDSTV
-183 SSARAP
+183 SSARVA
-189 AGEVMSQVQYQ
+189 AGESESRVAYQ
-200 TPEPALIGTPAT
+200 TPEANVIGGAKVVP
-212 AAGKPPKPRITVS
+212 GKAPKPRITVS
-225 YQEAD
+225 YQDAD

-249 KDVAGNITA
+249 KDVTGSITA

-272 LSAQGLAAS
+272 LTAQGLAAS

-300 SLEPLVTQ
+300 SLEPLITQ
-308 VVSVNYANATSL
+308 VVSINYANASSVAL
-320 ATTVRGLLTRDCV
+320 TVRGLLTRDCV
-333 PGAGGPTSGG
+333 PGAGMPSAAGAGG
-343 ASSATTP
+343 VTAP
-350 GAVPAGCV
+350 GAIPAGCT

-365 DSATNSLLIREVS
+365 DSATNSLLIREVQ
-378 SRMDDVISYVRSI
+378 SRMEDVISYVRSI

-404 IFVNRTNLQ
+404 IFVNRTSLQ
-413 EMGIT
+413 EMGIL

-437 VSQIPIDRN
+437 VQQIPIDRN

-455 QVQQPVIG
+455 EVFQPVIG
-463 DRVDIG
+463 DRVDFG
-469 GNVISAI
+469 GNSLSAL

-489 LIFSAALGK
+489 LIFSAAMGK

-510 SSLAD
+510 ATLAD

-528 KAEILVG
+528 RAEILVG

-545 GAGAAGGSSTGQ
+545 GAGAGAGGAAGQ

-568 EVGISLSVTP
+568 EVGISLQVTP

-589 IHAENSSASL
+589 IAAENSSAQL
-599 ASSDVGYIFDKQR
+599 ASSDVGFIFNKQR
-612 ADNTLMVP
+612 ANNTLMVP

-633 SVSKSRR
+633 QVTKSRR
-640 GVPFLMDL
+640 GVPYLMNI

-655 STTRKSEQKRDLVIL
+655 STNRKDEQKRDLVIL

-676 DDGEARTPAPT
+676 DDGDARTSPPN
-687 PPGR
+687 PGR

>member
-1 MMNRMHASPLLRS
+1 MMNRMQVSTPQRAWIRA
-14 LYRVA
+14 A

-24 VFAAMSAIPNTLTAQ
+24 VFAAIAGTTQSLSAQTLVQ
-39 ALVRG
+39 G
-44 VRVESNTGGTIVAVT
+44 VRVESSPTGTVVAVM

-82 GATLGSLGGRAYDG
+82 GTTLGALGGRSYDG

-104 IRMAQYRADIV
+104 VRMAQYRPDVV
-115 RVVIDVDGPSR
+115 RLVVDVAGAAR
-126 YSLSGGNEVRIALAG
+126 YSLSGGNEVRIAMAG
-141 GADVAAWSTGDEFP
+141 GDDVAAWSTGDAMP
-155 VQHVAQERVAQPVAE
+155 AARVQRVASHESA
-170 AAVTA
+170 TA
-175 VAVMDSTV
+175 IMDSTM
-183 SSARAP
+183 SSGHASV
-189 AGEVMSQVQYQ
+189 GGSTSQVAYQ
-200 TPEPALIGTPAT
+200 TPESSTLRVS
-212 AAGKPPKPRITVS
+212 AAPSGKPPKPRITVS

-249 KDVAGNITA
+249 KDVNGSITA

-308 VVSVNYANATSL
+308 VVSINYANASSVAL
-320 ATTVRGLLTRDCV
+320 TVRGLLTRDCL
-333 PGAGGPTSGG
+333 PGAGGPASGASGG
-343 ASSATTP
+343 GQP
-350 GAVPAGCV
+350 GAVPNGCV

-365 DSATNSLLIREVS
+365 DSATNSILIREVQ
-378 SRMDDVISYVRSI
+378 SRIEDVISYVRSI

-404 IFVNRTNLQ
+404 IFVNRSSLQ
-413 EMGIT
+413 EIGVT

-437 VSQIPIDRN
+437 VQQIPIDRN

-455 QVQQPVIG
+455 EVLQPVIG
-463 DRVDIG
+463 DRVDLG
-469 GNVISAI
+469 GRTLSAI

-489 LIFSAALGK
+489 LIFSAAMGK

-545 GAGAAGGSSTGQ
+545 GGGGGAGGSQGQ

-578 RITNNRQIMMT
+578 RITNNRQVMMT

-599 ASSDVGYIFDKQR
+599 ASSDVGFIFDKQR

-633 SVSKSRR
+633 QVTKSKR

-648 PYLGRLF
+648 PVLGRLF
-655 STTRKSEQKRDLVIL
+655 STSRKNEQKRDLVIL

-676 DDGEARTPAPT
+676 DDGDARTPVPT